1 MRAWIADNRRTS
13 LALLVL
19 LILSTWVRA
28 WFIIHMPTVQLYDF
42 ETYYQLAVNVATG
55 QGYTLGGYPVA
66 WQGMLYST
74 ALGVI
79 FKLLGT
85 TDVMV
90 AKILNIFMSEATI
103 LFVFVLMRRLYNKPF
118 AVWTAML
125 LMAFMPQQ
133 IAYCNVV
140 GTEVVTAFVLSFTM
154 VMMLLELKPVY
165 KYPLLG
171 VLSAILSLLKPF
183 YLAYPLVLAVYA
195 WLTKKDFKGA
205 IVKFAVVFCVMWLA
219 ILPWSIR
226 NYQKYHRFIPIS
238 YNSGFNLFINNNAQN
253 VIGGWM
259 DYHEIE
265 MPESLTAAI
274 DAEVEAHGASVKT
287 SPNLEVMM
295 KPYAKAWIMQNPLEF
310 FKLGVIRTHATYF
323 GGAWDISA
331 WSMNALVY
339 DEATSATDIYTF
351 QRNLNL
357 LRAVSDIL
365 LAFVSA
371 FGCLFVFMNS
381 WRVLKN
387 LFNTRVKLLP
397 AMLLPVINLAFIS
410 VVYFVYEGQ
419 PRYNFI
425 TLFMLII
432 CFAIGLEMLLSQMQK
447 YSEEGV

>member
-1 MRAWIADNRRTS
+1 MKAWIAENRRTS
-13 LALLVL
+13 LALAILLVF
-19 LILSTWVRA
+19 STLVRV
-28 WFIIHMPTVQLYDF
+28 WFITQIPTIQQFDF

-74 ALGVI
+74 ALGVV

-90 AKILNIFMSEATI
+90 AKILNIAMSEATI
-103 LFVFVLMRRLYNKPF
+103 LFVFILMRRLYNKPF
-118 AVWTAML
+118 AVWTAVG

-154 VMMLLELKPVY
+154 MMMTTSLKPTV
-165 KYPLLG
+165 KYPILG
-171 VLSAILSLLKPF
+171 LLSAVLSLLKPF

-195 WLTKKDFKGA
+195 WLTEKDLKAA

-219 ILPWSIR
+219 IMPWSIR

-253 VIGGWM
+253 VHGGWM

-265 MPESLTAAI
+265 MPAALAEAI
-274 DAEVEAHGASVKT
+274 DAEVDAHGASVKT

-295 KPYAKAWIMQNPLEF
+295 KPYAKTWMVENPVEF
-310 FKLGVIRTHATYF
+310 LKLGVIRTQATYF
-323 GGAWDISA
+323 SGAWDISA
-331 WSMNALVY
+331 WTMNALTY
-339 DEATSATDIYTF
+339 DETDSAIDVYTY

-365 LAFVSA
+365 LAFVST

-381 WRVLKN
+381 WRILKS
-387 LFNTRVKLLP
+387 LFNQHTKLRP
-397 AMLLPVINLAFIS
+397 SMLLPVINLAFIS

-432 CFAIGLEMLLSQMQK
+432 CFAIGLEFLLAQMKK
-447 YSEEGV
+447 YSEERV